1 MAQHQTSGNFIAFS
15 PANWRQ
21 LMRLVDFVSIL
32 IDHDEKRLDGD
43 LIKGQAEVGD
53 RLFAMIGELSVDG
66 IQRGMGREVA
76 LALQRLPTP
85 APAHARTGAAH
96 PQPRRL
102 AYQTQS
108 KTHSF
113 LASAPKR
120 SRSNRFARR
129 PSANSNAPLDRQ
141 ETSCP
146 SP

>member
-53 RLFAMIGELSVDG
+53 RLFSMIEELSVDC

-76 LALQRLPTP
+76 LALQRLSTP
-85 APAHARTGAAH
+85 APAHARTRAAQPCAHDSTSDTSRHGACA
-96 PQPRRL
+96 P
-102 AYQTQS
+102 AATQTRVPD
-108 KTHSF
+108 
-113 LASAPKR
+113 A
-120 SRSNRFARR
+120 
-129 PSANSNAPLDRQ
+129 
-141 ETSCP
+141 E
-146 SP
+146 